1 MARGHGKLSNLAVE
15 RATRSG
21 LYPDGQG
28 LYLQVSPSGAKSWIL
43 RYQHAARRRYMGL
56 GGIAAVGLADARRKA
71 LAARK
76 LLADGL
82 DPLEEGRALA
92 VAKAADAAKAVT
104 FRDAADRY
112 IAAHQSSWR
121 NAKHIV
127 QWSSTLRA
135 YAFPVFG
142 DVSVAAIDA
151 DLVLKVL
158 EPTWESRNET
168 ARRVRGRIE
177 VILDWAAAGGLRKG
191 ENAARWKGLLEHRLS
206 RQPRSARVKH
216 HPALDYRHIAAF
228 MARLR
233 EQEGVAARC
242 LEFTVLTGARTSEST
257 GARWQE
263 FDLDAA
269 LWTVPAERI
278 KAGRTHRVP
287 LAKRALAIVRE
298 QARYRRADHV
308 FAGRKKGSPLS
319 NMAMTAV
326 LRRMGLSDVTVHGFR
341 STLRDWAAEL
351 TDYPREVAEMAL
363 AHAVGDRVEAAYR
376 RGDLLQK
383 RVSFMQD
390 WDAFCAK
397 VTGRR
402 PVSRSSDPVSQRR
415 RRR

>member
-1 MARGHGKLSNLAVE
+1 MARQHGKLSNLTVG
-15 RATRSG
+15 RATKPS

-28 LYLQVSPSGAKSWIL
+28 LYLQVSPSGSKSWIL
-43 RYQHAARRRYMGL
+43 RYQHAGRRRYMGL
-56 GGIAAVGLADARRKA
+56 GGVAAVGLADARRKA

-76 LLADGL
+76 MLAEGL

-92 VAKAADAAKAVT
+92 VAKAAEAAKAIT
-104 FRDAADRY
+104 FREAAERY
-112 IAAHQSSWR
+112 IVAHQSSWR
-121 NAKHIV
+121 NARHIA
-127 QWSSTLRA
+127 QWGSTLRA

-142 DVSVAAIDA
+142 DVSIAAIDA

-158 EPTWESRNET
+158 EPIWETRNET

-177 VILDWAAAGGLRKG
+177 VILDWATAGGLRRG
-191 ENAARWKGLLEHRLS
+191 ENPGRWKGLLEHRLS
-206 RQPRSARVKH
+206 RQPRSARVQH

-233 EQEGVAARC
+233 DQDGVAARC

-269 LWTVPAERI
+269 LWTVPGERI

-287 LAKRALAIVRE
+287 LASRALEIVHE
-298 QARYRRADHV
+298 QARYRQSDHV
-308 FAGRKKGSPLS
+308 FAGRRPGAPLS
-319 NMAMTAV
+319 NMSMTAV
-326 LRRMGLSDVTVHGFR
+326 LRRMGIPDITVHGFR
-341 STLRDWAAEL
+341 SSLRDWAAEQ

-376 RGDLLQK
+376 RGDLLEK
-383 RVSFMQD
+383 RIAFMKD
-390 WDAFCAK
+390 WDAYCSAAPVKAVNKSAQLPAK
-397 VTGRR
+397 PASKRR
-402 PVSRSSDPVSQRR
+402 
-415 RRR
+415 